1 MAASLAVREHLQP
14 GDIGEIAR
22 LHGVLYAEERAHG
35 IAFEAYVAEGLA
47 EFWHQ
52 LDEARDRIWICE
64 DAGRIV
70 GTLFLMHRGEEAQL
84 RYFLVLPAYR
94 GTGLGK
100 DLMTRYMQG
109 LEECGYR
116 HSFLWTTNEL
126 DAARS
131 LYTRHGFVL
140 TEEEASTR
148 FGRPLVEQK
157 YEWHAPS

>member
-1 MAASLAVREHLQP
+1 MAGPINVREHFQP

-22 LHGVLYAEERAHG
+22 LHGVCYSEERGHG

-47 EFWHQ
+47 EFWHGF
-52 LDEARDRIWICE
+52 DERRDRIWLCE
-64 DAGRIV
+64 DAGRLV
-70 GTLFLMHRGEEAQL
+70 GTLLLMHRGDQAQL
-84 RYFLVLPAYR
+84 RYFLVLLPYR

-100 DLMTRYMQG
+100 ELMARYMAA

-126 DAARS
+126 EAARH
-131 LYTRHGFVL
+131 LYTRHGFAL
-140 TEEEASTR
+140 TEEQRSTR

-157 YEWHAPS
+157 YEWHAAS